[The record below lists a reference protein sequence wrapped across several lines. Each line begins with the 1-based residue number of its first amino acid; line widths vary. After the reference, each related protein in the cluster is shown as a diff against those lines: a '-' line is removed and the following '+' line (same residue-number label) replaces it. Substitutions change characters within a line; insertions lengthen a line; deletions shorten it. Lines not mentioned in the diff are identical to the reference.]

1 MFFQAEQVDEIP
13 RSVENVNKTVSRRG
27 SEKMMIC
34 DEGNRFITNLHNAA
48 RQLERKNRRKDFHP
62 LQNFLKI
69 IVKV

>member
-13 RSVENVNKTVSRRG
+13 RSVENVNKTISRRG

-34 DEGNRFITNLHNAA
+34 DEGNRLTNLHNAA
-48 RQLERKNRRKDFHP
+48 RQLESKNRRRDNHL

-69 IVKV
+69 IFKV